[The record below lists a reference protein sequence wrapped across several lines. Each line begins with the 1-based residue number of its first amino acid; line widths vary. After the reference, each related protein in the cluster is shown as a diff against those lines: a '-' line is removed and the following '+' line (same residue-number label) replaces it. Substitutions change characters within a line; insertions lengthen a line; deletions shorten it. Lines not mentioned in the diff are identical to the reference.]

1 MRTVGVV
8 CEYNP
13 FHLGHAR
20 QLALLRQQDPEA
32 AVVCLMS
39 GLYVQRGQPA
49 VFSRQVRAR
58 AALLAGADLVLE
70 LPLPWAV
77 SSAEGFAAGGVQ
89 ALAATGVV
97 EHLLFGSECGDVS
110 ALERVAAAL
119 LAPSFRDRLREV
131 LPGAVSFAAA
141 RHRVLQ
147 GPAGAERPPPAGDH
161 PEGGQR
167 PRRRPGAGHPPLGLR
182 PPGAAAAGETGGGPV
197 PAASGHGPRL

>member
-32 AVVCLMS
+32 VVVCLMS

-70 LPLPWAV
+70 LPVDGEPPVRRGLLPPVVWR
-77 SSAEGFAAGGVQ
+77 FW
-89 ALAATGVV
+89 TGWGWR
-97 EHLLFGSECGDVS
+97 HFLWSRDGRPGDLFGDGPAAPLSPVWE
-110 ALERVAAAL
+110 ALRPHLDEGL
-119 LAPSFRDRLREV
+119 SF
-131 LPGAVSFAAA
+131 PAA
-141 RHRVLQ
+141 RSRALKDL
-147 GPAGAERPPPAGDH
+147 GGRPGGAGAA
-161 PEGGQR
+161 Q
-167 PRRRPGAGHPPLGLR
+167 
-182 PPGAAAAGETGGGPV
+182 
-197 PAASGHGPRL
+197 

>member
-70 LPLPWAV
+70 LPVTV
-77 SSAEGFAAGGVQ
+77 SLRVRRG
-89 ALAATGVV
+89 LCRRW
-97 EHLLFGSECGDVS
+97 CGDS
-110 ALERVAAAL
+110 
-119 LAPSFRDRLREV
+119 
-131 LPGAVSFAAA
+131 
-141 RHRVLQ
+141 
-147 GPAGAERPPPAGDH
+147 GPAG
-161 PEGGQR
+161 
-167 PRRRPGAGHPPLGLR
+167 
-182 PPGAAAAGETGGGPV
+182 GGGHFLWSRDGGPGDPFGDG
-197 PAASGHGPRL
+197 PAAPLSPVWGGSAAPSG